1 MKKQLTVFV
10 ASMLFLSACSLF
22 TSLSSVTTIQPKQ
35 QFVLGNNEHGNFKVE
50 AKNLSNQTVKIHFAP
65 IDGGTHSSK
74 TIQPNETVSLK
85 VEKNTALVFANPS
98 NETINVSLH
107 VKGDLGL
114 SMGYQNKQTP

>member
-1 MKKQLTVFV
+1 MKKQLTVLL
-10 ASMLFLSACSLF
+10 ASILVLSACSLF

-35 QFVLGNNEHGNFKVE
+35 QFVLGNNEHGNFKVA
-50 AKNLSNQTVKIHFAP
+50 AKNLSNQPVKVHFAP
-65 IDGGTHSSK
+65 IDGGSHSVQ

-98 NETINVSLH
+98 NDTINVSLH